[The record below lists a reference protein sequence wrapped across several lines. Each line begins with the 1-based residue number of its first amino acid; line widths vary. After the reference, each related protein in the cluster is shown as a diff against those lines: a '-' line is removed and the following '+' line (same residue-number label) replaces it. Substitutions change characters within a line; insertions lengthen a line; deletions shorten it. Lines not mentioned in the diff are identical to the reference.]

1 MPYFSLLRRAFK
13 MKRLLVSVLTTAV
26 LWPSIPSM
34 AADTPEFYEQI
45 YLSEA
50 DAVSQVFSGMQVS
63 KSVLK
68 IPAAAKKTIQ
78 KRLRRK
84 LKSDQLTLYTGRKDG
99 KVALYGMVL
108 DEKGKHFPMTF
119 MVGITPDARVHRAV
133 VMVYR
138 EKRGDGVKRK
148 RFLNQFNDK
157 SSKDP
162 IAIDKDIVHITGST
176 ISSWAMTAG
185 IRKAVI
191 MVEELL
197 VKKAS

>member
-1 MPYFSLLRRAFK
+1 
-13 MKRLLVSVLTTAV
+13 MKRILVSVLTAAV
-26 LWPSIPSM
+26 LWPGAPAM
-34 AADTPEFYEQI
+34 AADTAEFYEQI
-45 YLSEA
+45 YLSET
-50 DAVSQVFSGMQVS
+50 DAIKQVFAGLQVS

-68 IPAAAKKTIQ
+68 IPPAAKKTIQ

-84 LKSDQLTLYTGRKDG
+84 LKRDQFTLFTGRKDG
-99 KVALYGMVL
+99 KVVRYGMVL

-119 MVGITPDARVHRAV
+119 MVGLSPDAKVHRAV
-133 VMVYR
+133 VMIYR

-148 RFLNQFNDK
+148 RFLNQFKNK

-185 IRKAVI
+185 IRKAVVL
-191 MVEELL
+191 VEELL
-197 VKKAS
+197 VKQP